1 MPSFVRVYC
10 SSWENTHMV
19 LQSGPSSIWELLSF
33 RPLLIFSIPH
43 AHLSDSYSRLL
54 RSVSLSIRKRRRLSF
69 PDLIWVAKQKRVW
82 NNPAECDLT
91 HSGVRCSK
99 RGLNIFLK
107 NQVLEQIMAKK
118 VALLRRSVLLLLFPS
133 CLLFPILSLFFNLQL
148 STMSPALLNKIPEEV
163 REHVKMLLSVTPNVR
178 PDADQMTKVWIVTKC
193 MQIQRN
199 WYFFI
204 KCAIKSCFYSVF
216 LWHSDSIFW
225 RRGCH
230 DPAVLWL
237 PLPKGQSAE
246 VPVLQRSPQS
256 AAQTTQGSTTK
267 CRGCIFIFRCTSYEM
282 SGDMYSG
289 ELSGQKPNPT
299 LGFILFLLLSESGG
313 VSNPAGADL
322 RVHQPGHGSLRA
334 AQRAADRRGVHQGRV
349 HPPHPARPHACFQ
362 AARANSGRTQH
373 SANAMCVRTF
383 VRQSWVVVR

>member
-1 MPSFVRVYC
+1 MVHCCAGVCYYYYSPLVCSVSHSVSVFQSSAEHHESSPVEQDPRGGAGACQNAAQRHAQRPSRC
-10 SSWENTHMV
+10 
-19 LQSGPSSIWELLSF
+19 
-33 RPLLIFSIPH
+33 RPDDQGLNCNKMYADTKKLIFFYKMCHKI
-43 AHLSDSYSRLL
+43 L
-54 RSVSLSIRKRRRLSF
+54 
-69 PDLIWVAKQKRVW
+69 
-82 NNPAECDLT
+82 
-91 HSGVRCSK
+91 
-99 RGLNIFLK
+99 FL
-107 NQVLEQIMAKK
+107 
-118 VALLRRSVLLLLFPS
+118 F
-133 CLLFPILSLFFNLQL
+133 
-148 STMSPALLNKIPEEV
+148 
-163 REHVKMLLSVTPNVR
+163 
-178 PDADQMTKVWIVTKC
+178 
-193 MQIQRN
+193 
-199 WYFFI
+199 
-204 KCAIKSCFYSVF
+204 CFF

-282 SGDMYSG
+282 YGDMYSG

-373 SANAMCVRTF
+373 SAYAMCVRTF
-383 VRQSWVVVR
+383 VRKSWVVVR